1 MRDVTIL
8 AQFSSFFSSPSLSR
22 TAPYSVKTK
31 YPRRSG
37 ILANETI
44 FLGNN
49 SSIESIQQYH
59 YVYLDEIWHIR
70 WQLTFFLLLSS
81 SFSSNTILSNETNGN
96 WNSFNVYSKN
106 IGYVNFE
113 AIEKHIFKVKL
124 TYFLFWYFFLN
135 WW

>member
-44 FLGNN
+44 FLLPKK
-49 SSIESIQQYH
+49 SSIKSIQQYH
-59 YVYLDEIWHIR
+59 YVYLNEIWRVR
-70 WQLTFFLLLSS
+70 WQLIFLLLSS
-81 SFSSNTILSNETNGN
+81 SFSSNPILSNETNGN
-96 WNSFNVYSKN
+96 WNSINVHSKSK
-106 IGYVNFE
+106 GAVNFE
-113 AIEKHIFKVKL
+113 VKEKHVFKVKL